1 MYSIGIDLG
10 GTNIKGGL
18 CDESGNIVKK
28 LSVPTDRNGTADRI
42 VDDMVALCH
51 MLLKETGVSMAE
63 LEYVG
68 VATPG
73 TADIEKGEMVYC
85 NNLPFLNYPIVKEF
99 KKRFGDCE
107 LYIENDA
114 NAAALGEAM
123 CGGAKGYPNVVLI
136 TLGTGVGSGII
147 IDGKIYSGFNYAGAE
162 LGHIVI
168 NTGGRACT
176 CGRRGCWEAYSSA
189 TALIHFTKLAMEK
202 HSDSLMWEY
211 CGSDINRVDGQ
222 TAFRAS
228 DKGDKYAKNVVRNY
242 IKRLSCGIINIINI
256 FQPQVLCIG
265 GGISNEGDN
274 LFIPLMKVVEKEQ
287 YSRFCDKKTEIR
299 MAKLGNDAG
308 IIGAAM
314 LGRQK

>member
-1 MYSIGIDLG
+1 MYTIGIDLG
-10 GTNIKGGL
+10 GTNLKGGL
-18 CDESGNIVKK
+18 CDSEGNIVKK
-28 LSVPTDRNGTADRI
+28 LSIPTDRSGASDRI
-42 VDDMVALCH
+42 VDDMAKLCN
-51 MLLKETGVSMAE
+51 MLIDTSGINKEDI
-63 LEYVG
+63 EYVG
-68 VATPG
+68 IAAPG
-73 TADIEKGEMVYC
+73 TADIEKGQMVYC
-85 NNLPFLNYPIVKEF
+85 NNLPFLRYPIVEEF
-99 KKRFGDCE
+99 KKRFGNCGV
-107 LYIENDA
+107 YIENDA

-123 CGGAKGYPNVVLI
+123 CGGAKGCPNMVLI

-147 IDGKIYSGFNYAGAE
+147 IDGKIYSGFNYSGAE

-168 NTGGRACT
+168 TLGGRPCT

-189 TALIHFTKLAMEK
+189 TALINFTKSAMEK
-202 HSDSLMWEY
+202 HKDSLMWEQ
-211 CGSDINRVDGQ
+211 CGGDLSKVDGQ
-222 TAFRAS
+222 TAFRCA
-228 DKGDKYAKNVVRNY
+228 DKGDKHAKAVVRKY
-242 IKRLSCGIINIINI
+242 IKSLACGIINIINI

-274 LFIPLMKVVEKEQ
+274 LFVPLMKVVEKEQ